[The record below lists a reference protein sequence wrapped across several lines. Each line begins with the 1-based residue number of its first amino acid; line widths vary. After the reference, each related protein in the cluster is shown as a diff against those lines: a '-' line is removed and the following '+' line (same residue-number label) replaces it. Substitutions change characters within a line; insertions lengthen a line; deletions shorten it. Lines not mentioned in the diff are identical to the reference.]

1 MNIIKGRVLSQPR
14 MQEERLIFDL
24 QSGAQTFTVIR
35 RKREDQMRDILFL
48 CVGQEVVL
56 CAGAEGDCMIAEKI
70 RITDYAKR
78 QYILLTKE
86 KGEENYGD
94 STDDRTE
101 PGDSG
106 VQKR

>member
-1 MNIIKGRVLSQPR
+1 MNIIKGRILSQPR
-14 MQEERLIFDL
+14 MQDDRLIFDL
-24 QSGAQTFTVIR
+24 QSGEQTFTVIR
-35 RKREDQMRDILFL
+35 RRREDQMRDILFL

-56 CAGAEGDCMIAEKI
+56 CAAAEGDCMIADKI

-78 QYILLTKE
+78 QYILLTNGNGE
-86 KGEENYGD
+86 KNYGD

-106 VQKR
+106 L